1 MRCEPN
7 TVMKRKILYLHGL
20 ESPQGG
26 EKVDYLATK
35 SYVHAPS
42 LDYTRNDIFSFL
54 IKTIDEFQPDLIV
67 GSSMGGYA
75 AYVLGGLYQL
85 PVLAFNPALHSRPFN
100 PNFPK
105 FAISHIPSELTVVI
119 GKQDNIIDG
128 DRTLNYLKDHIQDKT
143 VNYKIEH
150 VEEMGHRIPLQ
161 VFTDMY
167 NKI

>member
-1 MRCEPN
+1 
-7 TVMKRKILYLHGL
+7 MKQKVLYLHGL

-35 SYVHAPS
+35 CYVHAPS
-42 LDYTRNDIFSFL
+42 LDYTRNDIFTFL
-54 IKTIDEFQPDLIV
+54 LKTIEEFQPDLII

-85 PVLAFNPALHSRPFN
+85 PVLAFNPALHSRTIE

-105 FAISHIPSELTVVI
+105 FAKSHIPSELTIVI
-119 GKQDNIIDG
+119 GKQDNIVDG
-128 DRTLNYLKDHIQDKT
+128 NRTLDYLKDHIQDKT

-150 VEEMGHRIPLQ
+150 IEEMGHRIPLQ
-161 VFTDMY
+161 VFTNMY

>member
-1 MRCEPN
+1 
-7 TVMKRKILYLHGL
+7 MKQKVLYLHGL

-35 SYVHAPS
+35 CYVHAPS
-42 LDYTRNDIFSFL
+42 LDYTRNDIFTFL
-54 IKTIDEFQPDLIV
+54 LKTIEEFQPDLII

-85 PVLAFNPALHSRPFN
+85 PVLAFNPALHRRTIE

-105 FAISHIPSELTVVI
+105 FAKSHIPSELTIVI
-119 GKQDNIIDG
+119 GKQDNIVDG
-128 DRTLNYLKDHIQDKT
+128 NRTLDYLKDHIQDKT

-150 VEEMGHRIPLQ
+150 IKEMGHRIPLQ

>member
-1 MRCEPN
+1 
-7 TVMKRKILYLHGL
+7 MKQKILYLHGL

-35 SYVHAPS
+35 CYVHAPS

-85 PVLAFNPALHSRPFN
+85 PVLAFNPALHSRPYN

-105 FAISHIPSELTVVI
+105 FTTSHIPSELTVVI
-119 GKQDNIIDG
+119 GKQDNVIDG

-143 VNYKIEH
+143 VKYQIEH
-150 VEEMGHRIPLQ
+150 IEDMGHRIPLE
-161 VFTDMY
+161 VFINMY